1 MSDKLS
7 NEKVK
12 EILLKLLQ
20 PDANDTSLTDEDKTY
35 TIAMSTYNELS
46 EEQLSGEQLS
56 NIKIDI
62 DISIDS
68 ESSSS

>member
-35 TIAMSTYNELS
+35 IIAMSTYNELS